1 MPETAGIGS
10 ARLAVIFDL
19 DGVLVDSFRAH
30 LRSWLDLGKE
40 YGARMTE
47 DIFPSTFGRTSF
59 EIIQELWGPGLS
71 GEKLSEMYRR
81 KEILFRER
89 LLLDVSPKDGTVEL
103 IDSLEEAGFLL
114 AVGSSAPPANVMLSL
129 ERIGR
134 LQSFKAVV
142 TGADVT
148 AGKPHPEVFLTAA
161 ERVGVKPG
169 NCAVIEDSTAGI
181 QAALSAGMHAIGLTG
196 TNTAEKLHNAHLV
209 IDALKELTPS
219 RITDLIRDNRG
230 SHIESR

>member
-1 MPETAGIGS
+1 MSGTSGIGS

-19 DGVLVDSFRAH
+19 DGVLVDSFMAH
-30 LRSWLDLGKE
+30 LQSWLDLGKE

-71 GEKLSEMYRR
+71 EQKLSEMYRK
-81 KEILFRER
+81 KEILFRQR
-89 LLLDVSPKDGTVEL
+89 LLLDVSPKNGAMEL

-142 TGADVT
+142 TGADVA
-148 AGKPHPEVFLTAA
+148 AGKPHPEVFLKAA
-161 ERVGVKPG
+161 ERVGVEPE

-181 QAALSAGMHAIGLTG
+181 QAALSAGMHAIGLVG
-196 TNTAEKLHNAHLV
+196 TNTAEKLRNAHL
-209 IDALKELTPS
+209 IINTLKELTPS
-219 RITDLIRDNRG
+219 RIAELIRDNRG
-230 SHIESR
+230 SRVESR